1 MHCIFLYT
9 LQTKHMPFP
18 TAVTQLVESTGR
30 HSCSE
35 YFFLHLIQDI
45 MDVTTISNKTFEE
58 AILIIHSLI
67 DQMIDKRMCTNIHA
81 LKYFSTRPMYLNK
94 FKFVPQGPLDRDT
107 YHIKIYRHNIT

>member
-9 LQTKHMPFP
+9 LQTKHMPCP

-35 YFFLHLIQDI
+35 FFFLHLIQDI

-67 DQMIDKRMCTNIHA
+67 DQMIDKRMFISSGVGVSVHLRWDGTHVYNLFKDMIF
-81 LKYFSTRPMYLNK
+81 LKTCARY
-94 FKFVPQGPLDRDT
+94 G
-107 YHIKIYRHNIT
+107 

>member
-9 LQTKHMPFP
+9 LQTKHMPCP

-30 HSCSE
+30 HTCSE

-67 DQMIDKRMCTNIHA
+67 DQMIDKRMFIINRRRSCRGAPLHHKIMLGRVLA
-81 LKYFSTRPMYLNK
+81 RPGMFLSHY
-94 FKFVPQGPLDRDT
+94 
-107 YHIKIYRHNIT
+107 I